1 MNVPAI
7 LGKVRN
13 GTVLSGE
20 EMGNFADGLV
30 SGEVSDA
37 QAGAFA
43 MAVCVH
49 GLTERERIDLTLAMR
64 DSGEV
69 QQWDLPGPVL
79 DKHSTGGIGDNVS
92 LILAPALAACGA
104 YVPMVSGRG
113 LGHTGGT
120 LDKLESIPGYQ
131 TLPSQDIFRKI
142 VAEIGCA
149 IVGAGEGIAPAD
161 KRLYAIRDITSTVE
175 SIDLITASILSK
187 KLAAGLQGLVLDV
200 KLGNGAFISD
210 PEESRRLARSL
221 VNGANGAGCKTAAVL
236 TDMEQPLARA
246 AGNALETRNA
256 VEFLTGITDD
266 SRLRNVVL
274 ALGGHLLFLGGLT
287 RDALA
292 GESKIA
298 EVLANGLAAERFG
311 QMVSALGGPHDFIE
325 NDSAYLPAACQVTD
339 LVSTGSGYISQINVR
354 GIGQAIIELGGGR
367 KQQDDILDLSVG
379 LDKIGLLGQRIEKGE
394 VLCRI
399 HAASENAALAV
410 SEDIQSA
417 FTLGPEKPDPVPVI
431 GELFE
436 SR

>member
-1 MNVPAI
+1 MNVQAI
-7 LGKVRN
+7 LAKVRSRA
-13 GTVLSGE
+13 VLSRE
-20 EMGNFADGLV
+20 ELCDFADGLV

-49 GLTERERIDLTLAMR
+49 GLTEQERVDLTLAMR

-104 YVPMVSGRG
+104 HVPMVSGRG

-131 TLPSQDIFRKI
+131 ILPSRDEFRKI
-142 VAEIGCA
+142 VSEIGCA
-149 IVGAGEGIAPAD
+149 IVGAGEGITPAD
-161 KRLYAIRDITSTVE
+161 RRLYAIRDITSTVE
-175 SIDLITASILSK
+175 SVDLITASIISK
-187 KLAAGLQGLVLDV
+187 KLAAGLEGLVLDV

-221 VNGANGAGCKTAAVL
+221 VKGANGAGCKTAALL

-246 AGNALETRNA
+246 AGNALEIRNA
-256 VEFLTGITDD
+256 VEFLTGILDD
-266 SRLRNVVL
+266 SRLRNVAL
-274 ALGGHLLFLGGLT
+274 ALGGRLLFLGGLT
-287 RDALA
+287 GNASA

-298 EVLANGLAAERFG
+298 EVFANGMAAERFG
-311 QMVSALGGPHDFIE
+311 QMVSALGGPSDFIE
-325 NDSAYLPAACQVTD
+325 KYSSHLPAA
-339 LVSTGSGYISQINVR
+339 LHVSDVVSAGSGFISQIDVR
-354 GIGQAIIELGGGR
+354 GIGQAIIQMGGGR

-379 LDKIGLLGQRIEKGE
+379 LDKIGLLGQRVELGE
-394 VLCRI
+394 VICRI
-399 HAASENAALAV
+399 HARDENAALSV
-410 SEDIQSA
+410 SGNIQSA
-417 FTLGPEKPDPVPVI
+417 FTVSPVKPDSIPVI

-436 SR
+436 

>member
-1 MNVPAI
+1 MNLSAI

-13 GTVLSGE
+13 GTVLSGQE
-20 EMGNFADGLV
+20 IGGFANGLV

-49 GLTERERIDLTLAMR
+49 GLTERERVDLTLAMR

-104 YVPMVSGRG
+104 HVPMVSGRG

-131 TLPSQDIFRKI
+131 TLPSEDEFRKI
-142 VAEIGCA
+142 VGEIGCA

-187 KLAAGLQGLVLDV
+187 KLAAGLQGLVLDI

-210 PEESRRLARSL
+210 PEEARRLACAL
-221 VNGANGAGCKTAAVL
+221 VNGANGAGCKTAALL

-256 VEFLTGITDD
+256 VEFLTGVTDD
-266 SRLRNVVL
+266 SRLRNVAL
-274 ALGGHLLFLGGLT
+274 ALGGRLLFLGGLT

-292 GESKIA
+292 GESRIA
-298 EVLANGLAAERFG
+298 EAFASGLAAERFG
-311 QMVSALGGPHDFIE
+311 QMVSALGAPPDFME
-325 NDSAYLPAACQVTD
+325 KYSTYLPAAPHIAD
-339 LVSTGSGYISQINVR
+339 LIGTGSGYISQIDVR

-399 HAASENAALAV
+399 HAADESAALAI
-410 SEDIQSA
+410 SGKIQSA
-417 FTLGPEKPDPVPVI
+417 FTLSPEKPDPVPVI

-436 SR
+436 